1 MSLLRQEK
9 HLYYNWLYNNV
20 RYSSRT
26 IFQRRLFLGKK
37 RKRIIRRYTTFCVVR
52 VAYSNSIPDFYCPTF
67 IVSGASM
74 DPTFETGDYLIV
86 DQITPRYFKELKRKE
101 VVVFHYPLDTTR
113 SFIKRIIGLPGE
125 TVEIRSGVVT
135 IKNEENSDGLTLSE
149 PYVLYQRDVTMT
161 TILKENEYFV
171 MGDNREGSLDSRI
184 WGPLE
189 KKYIIGRPIFRLFP
203 FQKFNIIFLE
213 YE

>member
-1 MSLLRQEK
+1 M
-9 HLYYNWLYNNV
+9 
-20 RYSSRT
+20 
-26 IFQRRLFLGKK
+26 GKK
-37 RKRIIRRYTTFCVVR
+37 ESGSFADTLRFVLFALLIVIPFRIFI
-52 VAYSNSIPDFYCPTF
+52 AQPF